1 MLRCLPV
8 TSIELNREVG
18 LHDCISSIHR
28 LGITIERIVHEKTA
42 MHIPVFAAAS
52 LLVLATTS
60 AAYAQPAAQVLKVKI
75 GTASPLSG
83 TGAHQGKDIEN
94 GARMAIDEL
103 NAKGIV
109 LGGRRVQWVLQPE
122 DDAADPKTGAAVA
135 QKLVDAKVAAVVGH
149 LNSGTTVPASKIYAN
164 AGIPQISPAA
174 TTPLYTHQ
182 GFKTAFRVVANDNLV
197 GRTLATYSMNTLKA
211 KKIAVIDDR
220 TAFGQGLADEF
231 VKGVKAGGSGASVV
245 SRQFTNDKATDFN
258 AILTQIRARDPDVI
272 FYGGMDAVAG
282 PMLKQMK
289 ALGLRA
295 KLVSGDGVCSEKM
308 PLLAGDALVDDKVFC
323 VVAGGVT
330 GPQEAGLNAFT
341 QRYQQRYKIPLQTY
355 APYAYDAV
363 MVFAKAMQSANSSD
377 AARFL
382 PALANVQ
389 YEGVTGNIAF
399 DANGDLKNA
408 ALTLYTYR
416 KGKKTKLQVLR

>member
-1 MLRCLPV
+1 
-8 TSIELNREVG
+8 
-18 LHDCISSIHR
+18 
-28 LGITIERIVHEKTA
+28 
-42 MHIPVFAAAS
+42 
-52 LLVLATTS
+52 
-60 AAYAQPAAQVLKVKI
+60 
-75 GTASPLSG
+75 
-83 TGAHQGKDIEN
+83 
-94 GARMAIDEL
+94 MAIDEL
-103 NAKGIV
+103 NAKGITLAGSKV
-109 LGGRRVQWVLQPE
+109 EWVLQPE

-135 QKLVDAKVAAVVGH
+135 QRLVDARVAAVVGH

-174 TTPLYTHQ
+174 TTPLYTNQ

-197 GRTLATYSMNTLKA
+197 GRTLASYSIGTLKA

-231 VKGVKAGGSGASVV
+231 VKGVRKAGSATTVV

-308 PLLAGDALVDDKVFC
+308 PLLAGDALVDDKVYC
-323 VVAGGVT
+323 VVAGGI
-330 GPQEAGLNAFT
+330 GPAQEAGLNAFNG
-341 QRYQQRYKIPLQTY
+341 RYQQRYKMPVQTY

-363 MVFAKAMQSANSSD
+363 MVFAKAMQTANSSD
-377 AARFL
+377 PARFL
-382 PALANVQ
+382 PALAAVRH
-389 YEGVTGNIAF
+389 EGVTGSIAF
-399 DANGDLKNA
+399 DRKGDLRNA
-408 ALTLYTYR
+408 AMTIYTYR
-416 KGKKTKLQVLR
+416 KGKKARLAVLR

>member
-1 MLRCLPV
+1 
-8 TSIELNREVG
+8 
-18 LHDCISSIHR
+18 
-28 LGITIERIVHEKTA
+28 
-42 MHIPVFAAAS
+42 MHIPAIVAASSLAFAA
-52 LLVLATTS
+52 LPLAQ
-60 AAYAQPAAQVLKVKI
+60 AQPAGKVVQVRI

-83 TGAHQGKDIEN
+83 PSAHAGKDIEN

-103 NAKGIV
+103 NAKGIT
-109 LGGRRVQWVLQPE
+109 LGGSKVQWVLQPE
-122 DDAADPKTGAAVA
+122 DDGADPKTGTAVA
-135 QKLVDAKVAAVVGH
+135 QKLVDAQVAAVVGH

-174 TTPLYTHQ
+174 TTPVYTNQ
-182 GFKTAFRVVANDNLV
+182 GFKTAFRVVANDNLI
-197 GRTLATYSMNTLKA
+197 GRTLATYSIGTLKA
-211 KKIAVIDDR
+211 RKIAVIDDR

-231 VKGVKAGGSGASVV
+231 VKGVKNAGAGASVV

-258 AILTQIRARDPDVI
+258 AILTQIRAHDPDMI

-308 PLLAGDALVDDKVFC
+308 PQLAGDALVDDKVYC
-323 VVAGGVT
+323 VVAGGV
-330 GPQEAGLNAFT
+330 GAAQEAGLNAFT

-363 MVFAKAMQSANSSD
+363 MVFAKAMQTANSSD
-377 AARFL
+377 PARYL
-382 PALANVQ
+382 PALAAIRH
-389 YEGVTGNIAF
+389 EGVTGSIAF
-399 DANGDLKNA
+399 DQKGDLRNA
-408 ALTLYTYR
+408 AMTIYTFR
-416 KGKKTKLQVLR
+416 KGKKAKLAVLR

>member
-1 MLRCLPV
+1 MHSA
-8 TSIELNREVG
+8 SI
-18 LHDCISSIHR
+18 
-28 LGITIERIVHEKTA
+28 TA
-42 MHIPVFAAAS
+42 A
-52 LLVLATTS
+52 LLLLAT
-60 AAYAQPAAQVLKVKI
+60 ALAHAQPAGKVLQVKI
-75 GTASPLSG
+75 GTVSPLSG
-83 TGAHQGKDIEN
+83 PSAHAGKDIEN

-103 NAKGIV
+103 NAKGIL
-109 LGGRRVQWVLQPE
+109 LGGSKVQWVLQPE
-122 DDAADPKTGAAVA
+122 DDAADPKTGTAVA
-135 QKLVDAKVAAVVGH
+135 QKLVDANVAAVVGH

-174 TTPLYTHQ
+174 TTPLYTNQ

-197 GRTLATYSMNTLKA
+197 GRTLATYSIGTLKA

-220 TAFGQGLADEF
+220 TAFGQGLADQF
-231 VKGVKAGGSGASVV
+231 VKGVKAAGGGASVV

-308 PLLAGDALVDDKVFC
+308 PLLAGDALVDDKVYC
-323 VVAGGVT
+323 VVAGGV
-330 GPQEAGLNAFT
+330 GAAQEAGLNAFT

-363 MVFAKAMQSANSSD
+363 MVFAKAMQTANSSD
-377 AARFL
+377 PAKFL
-382 PALANVQ
+382 PALAAVKH
-389 YEGVTGNIAF
+389 EGVTGSIAF
-399 DANGDLKNA
+399 DPKGDLHNA
-408 ALTLYTYR
+408 AMTIYTFR
-416 KGKKTKLQVLR
+416 KGKKAKLAVLR